1 MDSNKRNF
9 KDLEMFLTILI
20 VTMLVLFIFYLIMA
34 GNGHTVLKFLSA
46 ILIFCVSG
54 FGLWLLYGSKELL
67 RQRSIWM
74 TLSFLSG
81 IICTLV
87 SILTAYP
94 GP

>member
-1 MDSNKRNF
+1 MDQQKRQY

-20 VTMLVLFIFYLIMA
+20 FTMLALFLFYLVMA
-34 GNGHTVLKFLSA
+34 GNGQSVLKILSA
-46 ILIFCVSG
+46 VLIFCVSG
-54 FGLWLLYGSKELL
+54 FGLWLLHGSKELL

-81 IICTLV
+81 SICTLV
-87 SILTAYP
+87 SLLTAYP

>member
-1 MDSNKRNF
+1 MEPNKRQY

-20 VTMLVLFIFYLIMA
+20 ITMLVLFIFYLMMA
-34 GNGHTVLKFLSA
+34 GKGQTVLKFLSA
-46 ILIFCVSG
+46 ILIFCTSG
-54 FGLWLLYGSKELL
+54 FGLWLLYSSKELL

-81 IICTLV
+81 FICTFV
-87 SILTAYP
+87 SLLTAYP